1 MAENSRMRLRF
12 WIGILAALVVGGGAV
27 VGSILAYKHDEHEF
41 HARQQEEA
49 ARAARQ
55 AQSVG
60 ALSVGELAAAGAFI
74 KADGNVSKHEFAI
87 VGRSLVSENVLHAA
101 AFIDVVHQDE
111 RTEYE
116 RVQGFPIVERGPGGK
131 LVRAKRRPVYYPL
144 TYTVSNE
151 EHASGSAI
159 GFDVGT
165 DPARGPYLMR
175 AADDGR
181 PTATGVIPLLL
192 GGIGINVYKA
202 VYRDGA
208 KTETTAQRHRAL
220 IGFAAGSFLLKDLA
234 ATAITTLPD
243 DVTAQLDV
251 ANKTVIGPKG
261 ELDDPAQARIRIA
274 DRTWL
279 LVVHDPDR
287 PNGGIPILFGAAGLA
302 MAAVLGSLIWVWSR
316 EERMRK
322 LQREADED
330 SLSGLRTRRR
340 FEQEVRAAMAR
351 ARRDGTTGALL
362 MMDLDNFKSVNDS
375 YGHPA
380 GDRLIQ
386 EVAAVLRRRTREGD
400 VLGRLGGDEF
410 AIALPSC
417 RPDEASVVAEAIV
430 TAIREHQ
437 PVDPEVE
444 PVTASVGVA
453 VFGVDQLMSYATLLS
468 EADTA
473 MYAAKDEGGD
483 GFRVFHPDAIRVSA
497 PGR

>member
-1 MAENSRMRLRF
+1 MRLRF
-12 WIGILAALVVGGGAV
+12 WIGIFAVVVVGGGAV
-27 VGSILAYKHDEHEF
+27 IGSILAYKHDEREF

-49 ARAARQ
+49 GRAARQ

-74 KADGNVSKHEFAI
+74 KADGNVSKHEFAV
-87 VGRSLVSENVLHAA
+87 VGQSLVSENILHAA
-101 AFIDVVHQDE
+101 AFVDVVHLDE
-111 RTEYE
+111 RAKYE
-116 RVQGFPIVERGPGGK
+116 REQGFPIVERGPSGK
-131 LVRAKRRPVYYPL
+131 IVRAKRRPVYYPL
-144 TYTVSNE
+144 TYVASNDD
-151 EHASGSAI
+151 HVQGTAV

-165 DPARGPYLMR
+165 DPARAPYLMK

-181 PTATGVIPLLL
+181 ATATGVIPLLL
-192 GGIGINVYKA
+192 GGTGINVYKA

-208 KTETTAQRHRAL
+208 PTRTVAERRSAL

-234 ATAITTLPD
+234 QSAITTLPGG
-243 DVTAQLDV
+243 VTAQLDV
-251 ANKTVIGPKG
+251 AHHTVIGPKG
-261 ELDDPAQARIRIA
+261 ELEDPAQAKIQIA

-279 LVVHDPDR
+279 LVIHDPDR
-287 PNGGIPILFGAAGLA
+287 PDVSIPILFGAAGLA
-302 MAAVLGSLIWVWSR
+302 MAAVLGALIWVWSR

-351 ARRDGTTGALL
+351 SRRDGTTGALL
-362 MMDLDNFKSVNDS
+362 MLDLDRFKSVNDS

-380 GDRLIQ
+380 GDKLIE
-386 EVAAVLRRRTREGD
+386 EVADVLRRRTREGD

-410 AIALPSC
+410 AVALPTC

-430 TAIREHQ
+430 TAIREHD
-437 PVDPEVE
+437 PADPEVE
-444 PVTASVGVA
+444 SITASVGVA
-453 VFGVDQLMSYATLLS
+453 IFGADQMMSYATLVS

-473 MYAAKDEGGD
+473 MYAAKDAGGD
-483 GFRVFHPDAIRVSA
+483 DFRLFHPDAIRVGA
-497 PGR
+497 PGRG